1 MGEGA
6 DGNSRRQ
13 AAGGR
18 LMRHVRGITVAKAST
33 KDMSSEG
40 ALFFQL
46 WLTVLSTILMAGLGQ
61 K

>member
-1 MGEGA
+1 
-6 DGNSRRQ
+6 
-13 AAGGR
+13 
-18 LMRHVRGITVAKAST
+18 MRHVRGITVAKAST